1 MISLILPIAAALLC
15 ALIEY
20 GRIIWSF
27 GVDNVN
33 KLWSVTIGVI
43 FFAVCLAL
51 SVNYYDEIW
60 PHHVA
65 VYALYYACCR
75 GVFYDIALNL
85 LRGLSIDYKSSTTN
99 SKIDKFTY
107 KYSFWLIKSVY
118 LGITIATGYLW
129 QQLLLHSI

>member
-1 MISLILPIAAALLC
+1 MISLALPISAALVC
-15 ALIEY
+15 AFIEY
-20 GRIIWSF
+20 ARISMSQ
-27 GVDNVN
+27 GLPNVN
-33 KLWSVTIGVI
+33 KLWTVTIGVI

-75 GVFYDIALNL
+75 GVVYDISLNL
-85 LRGLSIDYKSSTTN
+85 LRGLNIDYKSSTTN

-107 KYSFWLIKSVY
+107 NYSFWLIKSVY
-118 LGITIATGYLW
+118 LGIGIVTGYLW